1 MGTSISYS
9 SRLLLGAALYCFVF
23 SLSLTSRA
31 HAEEE
36 KDYYKLL
43 GVAKTASEREIKK
56 AFRKLAMDYHPDKNP
71 DPQSRKKFEKI
82 ANGRVVV
89 IISLRV

>member
-9 SRLLLGAALYCFVF
+9 NRLLLGAALFCFVF
-23 SLSLTSRA
+23 TLSLPLGA

-36 KDYYKLL
+36 EDYYKLL
-43 GVAKTASEREIKK
+43 GVPKTASEKEIKK

-71 DPQSRKKFEKI
+71 DPESRKKFEKI
-82 ANGRVVV
+82 ANGRVVD
-89 IISLRV
+89 